1 MNTINNAA
9 VEAAEPDNSKGDRE
23 IPKLQ
28 TKKKSNNVKRLAIA
42 GGVLV
47 MVILFAVSLAVFMQ
61 RVKDRALE
69 KKAERAK
76 AQPVATAEP
85 AATVDLEAAKKR
97 IEARD
102 EALQAAAYQPPAGQ
116 LQPPASAIGV
126 VPAGGT
132 GNFASA
138 KTGANAGGSAPGGQ
152 SANTGAQQQPVA
164 RRETPTE
171 RQLSGDVLVSTG
183 SGGMGGDQA
192 AAGGMVP
199 VMPSLPGMPAMPGLP
214 GQARPEKTALQEQL
228 RPTQLD
234 AVAASKRR
242 SLDFMLL
249 AGTSIP
255 CGQITF
261 INSTNLGQASCVV
274 SKDVYSANGATKL
287 LERGSQALGET
298 LQGLQLGQEMLPVK
312 WNRIVTPK
320 GVYIDINS
328 LATDALGASGLPVYV
343 DNHYGQRFGAAIMLS
358 LIGDLGQAAANKAAN
373 AEGTIRLTTTANAGQ
388 DLAGRVLEKTINIPP
403 TGYSLHGSATN
414 IFLARDADFGGVYEH
429 AKY

>member
-9 VEAAEPDNSKGDRE
+9 VDAAEPDNSKGDRE

-47 MVILFAVSLAVFMQ
+47 FVILFAVCLAIFMQ
-61 RVKDRALE
+61 RVKDRAME

-102 EALQAAAYQPPAGQ
+102 AALQAAVYQPPAGQ

-138 KTGANAGGSAPGGQ
+138 KTGANAGRSALGGQ
-152 SANTGAQQQPVA
+152 GANTGAQQQPVA
-164 RRETPTE
+164 RRETPAE
-171 RQLSGDVLVSTG
+171 RQLSGDVLVSTD
-183 SGGMGGDQA
+183 SGDKGGDQA
-192 AAGGMVP
+192 VAGGM
-199 VMPSLPGMPAMPGLP
+199 MPAMPGLP

-234 AVAASKRR
+234 AVAATRRR

-414 IFLARDADFGGVYEH
+414 IFLARDADFGGVYELV
-429 AKY
+429 KY